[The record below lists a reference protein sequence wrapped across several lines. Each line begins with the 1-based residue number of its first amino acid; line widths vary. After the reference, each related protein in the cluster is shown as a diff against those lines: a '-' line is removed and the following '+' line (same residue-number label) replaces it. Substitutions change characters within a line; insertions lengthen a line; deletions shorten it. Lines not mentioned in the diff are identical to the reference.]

1 MEREGLHYL
10 DLEVG
15 LEVGLTA
22 QRRQRIAPKGVQRGL
37 CTWGRFVWGC
47 PRGGGPGGEG
57 CTWVWEEHILLPKA
71 ASPRRLWL
79 QGPLCA
85 CSVHA
90 HAHVGRNRAK
100 GMYEYSEGRRAFGRH
115 GRLNCLGREL

>member
-1 MEREGLHYL
+1 MLTYGL
-10 DLEVG
+10 
-15 LEVGLTA
+15 
-22 QRRQRIAPKGVQRGL
+22 R
-37 CTWGRFVWGC
+37 
-47 PRGGGPGGEG
+47 GEG

-79 QGPLCA
+79 QSPLCA

-100 GMYEYSEGRRAFGRH
+100 GMYEYSEGRH